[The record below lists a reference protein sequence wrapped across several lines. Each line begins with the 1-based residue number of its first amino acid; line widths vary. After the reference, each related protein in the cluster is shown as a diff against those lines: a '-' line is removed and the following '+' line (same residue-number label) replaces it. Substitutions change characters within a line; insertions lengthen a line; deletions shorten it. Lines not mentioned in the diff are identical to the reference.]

1 VVPLAGVKLLLH
13 LLVNA
18 TTVYGF
24 HRDELLY
31 LAMGRHLQLWRMDFP
46 PGIALLAE
54 AARAGLGDSL
64 LAIRTLPALAGTVL
78 LLLAALIAREFGGG
92 RWAQA
97 LAGLGVLASPLF
109 LRSANLFQPVV
120 FDQLAWT
127 AALYALVRLCREPR
141 PRWWL
146 VLGLALGVGLLVK
159 FSAGFLAAGLLL
171 AVLVTRWRAWLAT
184 PWPWLA
190 AAIAFAIGS
199 PSLAGQIRLHY
210 PVLGQMADLRQA
222 QLERV
227 TPLAFFAGQLL
238 WGPAAWIG
246 LLGLGGLLAGRN
258 LRTFRVVGVT
268 AAAVLMM
275 LTALHGK
282 SYYAGPLYP
291 TLLAAGATMIAQ
303 VGGIRLGP
311 ALRWSTV
318 ALLVVTMA
326 ALLPLG
332 VPLLGP
338 PTMARYA
345 QAIGATSALRT
356 NTGELERLPQDYADM
371 LGWESQAR
379 AVARVYH
386 ALPQADR
393 ARAVILAANYGEAGA
408 LDLFG
413 PRLGLPAVVSP
424 AGSFWFFGPGT
435 LPGEVVV
442 VIGATQHDLT
452 PMFRSVEPALR
463 VMSEWSV
470 AEERDLTIYVAR
482 GPRHTLQEVWPSLS
496 GRN

>member
-1 VVPLAGVKLLLH
+1 
-13 LLVNA
+13 
-18 TTVYGF
+18 
-24 HRDELLY
+24 
-31 LAMGRHLQLWRMDFP
+31 MGRHLQLWRMDFP

-54 AARAGLGDSL
+54 AVRAVLGDSL
-64 LAIRTLPALAGTVL
+64 LAIRALPALAGTAL
-78 LLLAALIAREFGGG
+78 LELAALIAREFGGG

-127 AALYALVRLCREPR
+127 GALYALVRLCREPR

-146 VLGLALGVGLLVK
+146 ILGVTLGLGLLVK
-159 FSAGFLAAGLLL
+159 FSAAFLGAGLLL
-171 AVLVTRWRAWLAT
+171 AILVTRWRTWLAT

-190 AAIAFAIGS
+190 AGIAFAIGS
-199 PSLAGQIRLHY
+199 PSLAGQIRLDY
-210 PVLGQMADLRQA
+210 PVLGQMADLRQE

-227 TPLAFFAGQLL
+227 TPLGFFVGQLL

-246 LLGLGGLLAGRN
+246 LLGLGGLLAGRDF
-258 LRTFRVVGVT
+258 RTFRVVGVT
-268 AAAVLMM
+268 AAAVLLI
-275 LTALHGK
+275 LTALQGK

-291 TLLAAGATMIAQ
+291 TLLAAGTTMIAQ
-303 VGGIRLGP
+303 VGGVRLGP
-311 ALRWSTV
+311 ALRLGTV
-318 ALLVVTMA
+318 AVLLLTMA

-332 VPLLGP
+332 VPLLEP
-338 PTMARYA
+338 PMMARYA

-371 LGWESQAR
+371 IGWESQAR

-386 ALPQADR
+386 ALPATDR
-393 ARAVILAANYGEAGA
+393 ARAVILGGNYGEAGA

-413 PRLGLPAVVSP
+413 PRLGLPGVVSP
-424 AGSFWFFGPGT
+424 AGSYWFFGPGT
-435 LPGEVVV
+435 LPGEVAV
-442 VIGATQHDLT
+442 VIGATQDDLT

-482 GPRHTLQEVWPSLS
+482 GPRHTLQEIWPSLA